1 MGEVMSYE
9 IDSST
14 KQRETLL
21 NLMKE
26 VLESL
31 SIKNLIKDKI
41 KYENN
46 KLYLNNN
53 EYAEAKNIYIFGF
66 GKSSAAMAEQ
76 IEFVFGNNIKD
87 GIIITK
93 DGYEKK
99 LKKIEVLSGSH
110 PYPDKRT
117 IKNSEKF
124 LEKIKNVE
132 ENSTVIFLIS
142 GGGSALFE
150 KPELNINLSDIETTN
165 QILLESGL
173 DIKNINII
181 RKHISSVKGGKLLK
195 YFKNKRVKIFN
206 FIISDVANN
215 DLSTI
220 ASGPTNYDDSTFK
233 NAYEIIKNNK
243 LENKIPKKIVSFIKN
258 NIDKTNNETLK
269 SIEFENFEVVNFFIS
284 KVEEAVLK
292 TYNILREKNKNVYI
306 LSSDLYGDSF
316 EAGKFTSSMALE
328 VKKYN
333 RPFEKP
339 CYLISGGETTVS
351 IRNKYGVGGPNKEFV
366 LGFVNGIK
374 NEKNITQIA
383 IDTDGTDGPCNSA
396 GAIGDYKTYKKIKD
410 LYNFDEII
418 YSNNTEKIFDR
429 IKDLIVTG
437 PTESNLNDLRI
448 TLIE

>member
-14 KQRETLL
+14 NQRETLL
-21 NLMKE
+21 NLMNE

-41 KYENN
+41 KYEKN
-46 KLYLNNN
+46 KLFLNND
-53 EYAEAKNIYIFGF
+53 EYAEIKNVYIFGF

-76 IEFVFGNNIKD
+76 IENIFGNNIKD
-87 GIIITK
+87 GMIITK

-99 LKKIEVLSGSH
+99 LKKMEVLSGSH

-117 IKNSEKF
+117 IKNTEKF

-132 ENSTVIFLIS
+132 NNSTVIFLIS

-150 KPELNINLSDIETTN
+150 KPEFNINLSDLEITN

-195 YFKNKRVKIFN
+195 LFKNKNVNLFN

-233 NAYEIIKNNK
+233 NAYDIIKNNK
-243 LENKIPKKIVSFIKN
+243 LENKIPQKVVSFIKDN
-258 NIDKTNNETLK
+258 VEKNNNETLK
-269 SIEFENFEVVNFFIS
+269 SSEFEIFNVVNFFIS

-292 TYNILREKNKNVYI
+292 TYNMLKDKNKNAYI
-306 LSSDLYGDSF
+306 LSSDLYGESI
-316 EAGKFTSSMALE
+316 EAGKLTSSIALE

-351 IRNKYGVGGPNKEFV
+351 IKNKNGVGGPNKEFI

-374 NEKNITQIA
+374 NTKNITQIA
-383 IDTDGTDGPCNSA
+383 IDTDGTDGPCKSA
-396 GAIGDYKTYKKIKD
+396 GAIGDYKTYEKIKE
-410 LYNFDEII
+410 LYNFEEII
-418 YSNNTEKIFDR
+418 SSNNTEVIFSR